1 MTRYQHAQTSSGIA
15 KFALLLFL
23 AFTMNLWAQPTIPP
37 TPAIMPASQGP
48 VAPFDITG
56 FIQFASVDSLCAVPA
71 TNSPSPANCKAA
83 GGWIQVNNHVI
94 RVPQNTVLEMPA
106 VTLTWE
112 EVFEFNS
119 TGNTRESGM
128 ALSDTARL
136 PGTFEVHVQGNMVN
150 GTYIAG
156 LLFISQQSLNSSQGF
171 IESLDYANGIMM
183 VNGTRVQ
190 INDPAAKFSIG
201 KSPDARFSIDED
213 NPTVRAQTAFPM
225 CIPRVDPS
233 AVVPPATEDQLCPQK
248 NRRDATGKVQM
259 TFTMDP
265 PGTAASASDPT
276 PSDPTVFAPFEVGD
290 YVTYAGT
297 LMTDSK
303 GSFISAHTIIANVGI
318 YTSAFVDPAYVAID
332 VLLQGVGGVPNPS
345 FPQEAAI
352 RTRVEGFSTD
362 PARTV
367 DIYAIDIDCSTGK
380 PTARTPWVANF
391 LVDPGPPT
399 GAVMGRWRWRPA
411 GGDFLPPSRSIG
423 VQVSGGLQA
432 VVNPVLNIMTGQY
445 QAPNLTFIFPE
456 NLGVGTPPVPS
467 NFGDMAFLRNGSG
480 PWKGAAN
487 QFIGQLNPWPDS
499 TAPPVSCTA
508 GGPPPPPPATA
519 VAAFSPSPGP
529 VAKGTVV
536 TLDATGS
543 TPTSGPFV
551 WTQNGGPT
559 VAISNANSVQA
570 TFVAPTVATAT
581 NLTFQVSVGGANS
594 TTPATAA
601 VTIPVAAAPVTD
613 PPTVSATSAPA
624 NPVASAASVTLTA
637 TGVDP
642 AGGTLTYAWVAPTGI
657 TLTPV
662 AGTNGAQQTFT
673 APTVPAGSAAK
684 SLDFSVTATSSVAPN
699 LSSTAA
705 TVTVVVNPVADTVTI
720 TNATYRIN
728 KAILT
733 VTATDNTP
741 GVTLTCT
748 LDEINQATGK
758 PWTAVMGPASP
769 PVAGTFT
776 TTFSNISPPTKVTVT
791 STAGGTTSSPV
802 TTVRQ

>member
-1 MTRYQHAQTSSGIA
+1 MTWSQHAPKPFRTA

-23 AFTMNLWAQPTIPP
+23 AFTMNLWAQPTVPP
-37 TPAIMPASQGP
+37 TPATIPASQGP

-56 FIQFASVDSLCAVPA
+56 FIQFASVDSLCAPG
-71 TNSPSPANCKAA
+71 TTPPSPANCKTA
-83 GGWIQVNNHVI
+83 GGWIQINNHVI

-112 EVFEFNS
+112 ELFEFNS
-119 TGNTRESGM
+119 TGNTKETGM
-128 ALSDTARL
+128 ALSDSARL

-156 LLFISQQSLNSSQGF
+156 LVFISQQSLNSSQGF
-171 IESLDYANGIMM
+171 IESLDYANGIM
-183 VNGTRVQ
+183 VINGTRVQ
-190 INDPAAKFSIG
+190 INDPLGKFSVG
-201 KSPDARFSIDED
+201 QSPDARFSIDED
-213 NPTVRAQTAFPM
+213 NPTIRSETAFPM
-225 CIPRVDPS
+225 CIPRVDPA

-259 TFTMDP
+259 TLTMDP
-265 PGTAASASDPT
+265 PGTAASATDPT

-297 LMTDSK
+297 LLTDSK
-303 GSFISAHTIIANVGI
+303 GSYISAHTIIGNVGI
-318 YTSAFVDPAYVAID
+318 YTAAGIDPAYVAID
-332 VLLQGVGGVPNPS
+332 VLLQGVGGIANPA
-345 FPQEAAI
+345 FPQEAAV

-362 PARTV
+362 PSRTV
-367 DIYAIDIDCSTGK
+367 DIYAIDIDCGTGAA
-380 PTARTPWVANF
+380 TARTPWVSNF
-391 LVDPGPPT
+391 FVDPGPPT

-411 GGDFLPPSRSIG
+411 GGDFLPPSRSVG
-423 VQVSGGLQA
+423 VRVSGGIPA

-445 QAPNLTFIFPE
+445 QAPNFTFIFPE
-456 NLGVGTPPVPS
+456 NLGIGTPPVPS
-467 NFGDMAFLRNGSG
+467 NFGDLTFLRNGSG
-480 PWKGAAN
+480 PWNGAAN
-487 QFIGQLNPWPDS
+487 QFIGQLNPWPDA
-499 TAPPVSCTA
+499 TAPAVSCTA
-508 GGPPPPPPATA
+508 GGTPPPPSATA

-529 VAKGTVV
+529 VATGTTV

-543 TPTSGPFV
+543 TPSNGPFA
-551 WTQNGGPT
+551 WTQTGGPAVT
-559 VAISNANSVQA
+559 LTNPSSVQA
-570 TFVAPTVATAT
+570 TFVAPSLSAQT

-594 TTPATAA
+594 TTPATAS
-601 VTIPVAAAPVTD
+601 VTVPVAAAPVTN
-613 PPTVSATSAPA
+613 PPTVSATSSPA
-624 NPVASAASVTLTA
+624 NPVASASAVTLSA

-642 AGGTLTYAWVAPTGI
+642 AGGTLTYTWAPPAGI

-673 APTVPAGSAAK
+673 APTVPAGTAATTFT
-684 SLDFSVTATSSVAPN
+684 FSVTATSSVAPN
-699 LSSTAA
+699 LTSSAA
-705 TVTVVVNPVADTVTI
+705 TVNVVVNPATDTVTI

-728 KAILT
+728 KATLT

-748 LDEINQATGK
+748 LNEINQATGK

-776 TTFSNISPPTKVTVT
+776 ATFPNISAPSQVTVT
-791 STAGGTTSSPV
+791 SSAGGSASSPV